1 MHHEGIIRIAMPD
14 EIVTVILET
23 EEKASREVT
32 EASVQADKIRE
43 SANVSHDDTYDRMV
57 ASCKREAEASHELA
71 KQTALER
78 AKKIMDECQS
88 EVARLKAIDEPRLT
102 KAVELILNE
111 ILSGGSEP

>member
-1 MHHEGIIRIAMPD
+1 MQHVGIIRIAMAD
-14 EIVTVILET
+14 EIVTAILEA
-23 EEKASREVT
+23 EEQASREVS

-57 ASCKREAEASHELA
+57 ASCKREAEASRELA

-78 AKKIMDECQS
+78 AKKIKDECQS
-88 EVARLKAIDEPRLT
+88 EVARLRAIDEPTLT